1 MDKARLYVL
10 PGFTETFCERVT
22 LKGLTL
28 KKAPSAW
35 KLYIPVRGLTVERPV
50 LGERPMPL
58 TLQTVMSGLS
68 KPPLMIALA
77 RAGGGEAVAVG
88 EAVEVAVE
96 VTEIVLGE
104 GLARERT
111 FPPMTLL
118 LGTRLVLCHSCSC
131 NCGSGYLL
139 RLPGLEG
146 ALRVAV
152 LADVADGNALCVC
165 CAGLQAV
172 GESCCLYQLE
182 ISSVVVSGTGDLQGN
197 AVGGVYALVVLRARG
212 LCRAG
217 GG

>member
-1 MDKARLYVL
+1 
-10 PGFTETFCERVT
+10 
-22 LKGLTL
+22 
-28 KKAPSAW
+28 
-35 KLYIPVRGLTVERPV
+35 
-50 LGERPMPL
+50 
-58 TLQTVMSGLS
+58 
-68 KPPLMIALA
+68 
-77 RAGGGEAVAVG
+77 
-88 EAVEVAVE
+88 
-96 VTEIVLGE
+96 
-104 GLARERT
+104 
-111 FPPMTLL
+111 MTLL

-212 LCRAG
+212 LCRQVGARARRARAMARRG
-217 GG
+217 GAILWGSGGLVSYKSLKAWRVTEGWRANV